1 MPSALPWCQPAGNR
15 RIFLTF
21 FGANLQTR
29 EKALM
34 SDDDDFK
41 PKLGKPRSRGSKA
54 GRKFLHQVLVAS
66 NLARG
71 GVGRSNFSGSRIGR
85 GAGVGRVLASRDRYA
100 AFRQRR
106 VIIKSRI
113 IKLVGK
119 GMGGAKA
126 HLRYIQRD
134 GVTREGEP
142 GQLYNALENEADGKT
157 FLDRADGD
165 RHQFRFIVAPE
176 DGADY
181 EDLKPLT
188 RRLMARMEEDLG
200 TRLDWVAVDHFNTGH
215 PHTHILLRGRD
226 DKGHDLIIARDYIT
240 AGMRER
246 AAELVSL
253 DLGPRTDRE
262 IENRLRHEVEQERL
276 TSIDRRLIREMD
288 ENGIVSAIDRNA
300 FQQTLRAGRLKKLAR
315 LGLAEELRPG
325 GWRLEEGLEDTLRRM
340 GERGDIIKTLHRE
353 MGDRDIAR
361 SPADYAIHDPT
372 DPHTKPVTGRV
383 VARGLSDEIND
394 RHYLIVDAT
403 DGRTHYID
411 IGKGEATEPL
421 PDGSIVRV
429 TPKSIEPRKVDRT
442 IAEIAAANGG
452 RYNIDIHLKH
462 DPRATESFAET
473 HVRRLEAIRR
483 TTGKIDREPNGTWI
497 ITPDHLDRVTEYERG
512 QAKTAPVLVEK
523 LSHLT
528 LDQQVGS
535 DGATWLD
542 RELIADTSEA
552 PRDSGFGREL
562 REAQSRRRQWL
573 IAEGLAREGEEW
585 SASAGEKSQWDF
597 SNDER
602 PELKRRAGGGKT
614 IYRADMLDTLRRR
627 ELTRVAGQLSEQL
640 GLTYAETRQGELV
653 EGTLRRAAE
662 LASGKYAV
670 IEKSREFTLVPW
682 RPVLDRHIGQH
693 VSGIMRADSISWTI
707 GRQRGGPSIS

>member
-1 MPSALPWCQPAGNR
+1 MA
-15 RIFLTF
+15 
-21 FGANLQTR
+21 
-29 EKALM
+29 
-34 SDDDDFK
+34 DDDDFK
-41 PKLGKPRSRGSKA
+41 PKLGKIRSRGSKS
-54 GRKFLHQVLVAS
+54 GRKFLHQVLAAS
-66 NLARG
+66 NLTRSG
-71 GVGRSNFSGSRIGR
+71 GGKSNFSGSRIGR
-85 GAGVGRVLASRDRYA
+85 GVGAGRVLASRDRYA

-113 IKLVGK
+113 VKLAGK
-119 GMGGAKA
+119 GMNGARA

-142 GQLYNALENEADGKT
+142 GQLYNALETEADGKA
-157 FLDRADGD
+157 FLERADGD

-176 DGADY
+176 DGIEY

-200 TRLDWVAVDHFNTGH
+200 TKLDWVAVDHFNTGH
-215 PHTHILLRGRD
+215 PHTHIMLRGKD
-226 DKGHDLIIARDYIT
+226 DRGRDLIIARDYIT
-240 AGMRER
+240 TGMRER

-276 TSIDRRLIREMD
+276 TSIDRRLMREMD

-353 MGDRDIAR
+353 MATKDITR
-361 SPADYAIHDPT
+361 SPADYVIHDPV
-372 DPHTKPVTGRV
+372 DPHIKPVTGRV

-394 RHYLIVDAT
+394 RHYLIVDGL
-403 DGRTHYID
+403 DGRAHYID

-421 PDGSIVRV
+421 PEGGIVSA

-442 IAEIAAANGG
+442 VTEVAAANGG
-452 RYNIDIHLKH
+452 RYNIDIHLQH

-483 TTGKIDREPNGTWI
+483 ATGKIDRAPNGTWI
-497 ITPDHLDRVTEYERG
+497 ITPDHLDRVMEYERG
-512 QAKTAPVLVEK
+512 RAKAAPVIVEK
-523 LSHLT
+523 LSHLN

-542 RELIADTSEA
+542 RELIADTFE
-552 PRDSGFGREL
+552 PTRDSGFGREVK
-562 REAQSRRRQWL
+562 EAQSRRRQWL
-573 IAEGLAREGEEW
+573 ISEGLARQEQGRTI
-585 SASAGEKSQWDF
+585 F
-597 SNDER
+597 
-602 PELKRRAGGGKT
+602 RAN
-614 IYRADMLDTLRRR
+614 MLDTLRRR

-640 GLTYAETRQGELV
+640 GLAYAETRHGEPV
-653 EGTLRRAAE
+653 EGTLRHAVE

-670 IEKSREFTLVPW
+670 VEKSREFTLVPW
-682 RPVLDRHIGQH
+682 RPVLDRHIGQN
-693 VSGIMRADSISWTI
+693 VSGIMRGDSISWTI
-707 GRQRGGPSIS
+707 GRQRSGPSIS

>member
-1 MPSALPWCQPAGNR
+1 
-15 RIFLTF
+15 
-21 FGANLQTR
+21 
-29 EKALM
+29 M

-41 PKLGKPRSRGSKA
+41 PKLGKPRAGGSKG
-54 GRKFLHQVLVAS
+54 GRKFLHQVLAAS

-71 GVGRSNFSGSRIGR
+71 GVGKSNFSGRRIGR
-85 GAGVGRVLASRDRYA
+85 GAGVGRVLASRDRHA

-113 IKLVGK
+113 VKLAGK
-119 GMGGAKA
+119 GMNAAKA

-134 GVTREGEP
+134 GVTRDGER
-142 GQLYNALENEADGKT
+142 GDLYNALENEADGKI

-188 RRLMARMEEDLG
+188 RRLMATIEEDLG
-200 TRLDWVAVDHFNTGH
+200 TKLDWVAVDHFNTGH
-215 PHTHILLRGRD
+215 PHTHIMLRGRD

-240 AGMRER
+240 TGMRER

-276 TSIDRRLIREMD
+276 TSIDRRLMREMD
-288 ENGIVSAIDRNA
+288 ENGSASAIDRNA
-300 FQQTLRAGRLKKLAR
+300 FQQSLRAGRLKKLTR

-325 GWRLEEGLEDTLRRM
+325 RWRLEAGFEDTLRRM
-340 GERGDIIKTLHRE
+340 GERGDIIKILRRE
-353 MGDRDIAR
+353 MATKDVAR
-361 SPADYAIHDPT
+361 SPADYVIHDPA

-383 VARGLSDEIND
+383 LARGLSDEIND
-394 RHYLIVDAT
+394 RHYLVIDAA
-403 DGRTHYID
+403 DGRAHYID
-411 IGKGEATEPL
+411 IGKSEATEPM
-421 PDGSIVRV
+421 PEGSIIRV
-429 TPKSIEPRKVDRT
+429 TPKNIEPRKVDRT
-442 IAEIAAANGG
+442 VAEIAAANGG
-452 RYNIDIHLKH
+452 RYNIDIHLRH
-462 DPRATESFAET
+462 DPRAVENYAET
-473 HVRRLEAIRR
+473 HIRRLEAIRR
-483 TTGKIDREPNGTWI
+483 ATGAIEREPNGTWI
-497 ITPDHLDRVTEYERG
+497 IAPDHLDRVTEYERG
-512 QAKTAPVLVEK
+512 RAKASPVIVEK

-542 RELIADTSEA
+542 RELIADTFE
-552 PRDSGFGREL
+552 PTRDSGFGREV
-562 REAQSRRRQWL
+562 RDAQARRRQWL
-573 IAEGLAREGEEW
+573 IAEGLAREEQ
-585 SASAGEKSQWDF
+585 S
-597 SNDER
+597 
-602 PELKRRAGGGKT
+602 KT
-614 IYRADMLDTLRRR
+614 IYRANILTTLRRR

-640 GLTYAETRQGELV
+640 GLAYVETRHGEPV
-653 EGTLRRAAE
+653 EGTLRRAVE

-682 RPVLDRHIGQH
+682 RSVLDRHIGQH
-693 VSGIMRADSISWTI
+693 VSGVMRGDTISWTI
-707 GRQRGGPSIS
+707 GRQRGPGIS